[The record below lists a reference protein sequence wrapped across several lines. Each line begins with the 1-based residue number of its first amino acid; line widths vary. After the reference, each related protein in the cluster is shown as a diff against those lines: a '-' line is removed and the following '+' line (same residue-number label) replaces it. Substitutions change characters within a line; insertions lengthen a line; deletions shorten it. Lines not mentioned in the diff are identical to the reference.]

1 MTKRTQNVSNCLAVF
16 AWLLVIYYFSNQPD
30 LASNLEPSWDFLL
43 RKLAHFA
50 EYFVLT
56 YLLFRAILG
65 HNVKQRQAIIAAAV
79 LSIGYALTDEWH
91 QGFVVGRQASIKDVG
106 VDSSG
111 AALMGILLLWK
122 K

>member
-1 MTKRTQNVSNCLAVF
+1 MTHWQGNLINWLAVV
-16 AWLLVIYYFSNQPD
+16 AWLLLIYYFSNQPD

-65 HNVKQRQAIIAAAV
+65 HNTRQRRAIIAAAV

-91 QGFVVGRQASIKDVG
+91 QGFVVGRQASVKDVG

-111 AALMGILLLWK
+111 AALMGILLFWK